1 MCDRIRGSRR
11 RNRGFLLEQ
20 FLIPLIIALILV
32 PVMTSCIGILGHG
45 MSLADEVQDEIALA
59 QLRHVMIASNDCQV
73 YGSSVSCI
81 YHEQDIRIEQ
91 VNRFLLIRP
100 GTWIFL
106 SDVDTCSFALEDQC
120 IVLYYRRADRQ
131 YRRVLVH
138 A

>member
-1 MCDRIRGSRR
+1 MCDRVCRR
-11 RNRGFLLEQ
+11 RKRTRGFLLEQ
-20 FLIPLIIALILV
+20 FLIPLIIALMLV

-45 MSLADEVQDEIALA
+45 MSLADEIQDEIALA
-59 QLRHVMIASNDCQV
+59 QLRHVMIAANDCQV
-73 YGSSVSCI
+73 YGPSVSCI
-81 YHEQDIRIEQ
+81 YHEQDIQIEQ

-120 IVLYYRRADRQ
+120 IVLYYRRGDRQ